1 MKKLI
6 LLLFFFVFESHISF
20 SQLNNVPDIELT
32 DIEKGIIDFDV
43 LRIKLLESGFYL
55 DKKKENTYDYVSKE
69 FWKREVSKNDNTS
82 YGIQIS
88 KIPYDKTRYLNVIAL
103 GGWGE
108 DCKDFSNKLVFQIK
122 NMFETKK
129 VENLKYELLGKTRE
143 EYQLVYSTQR
153 NNIKVTFE
161 VNDESFKFVF
171 KIFYPR

>member
-1 MKKLI
+1 MKNWIFLF
-6 LLLFFFVFESHISF
+6 LLFLLGSHHSF

-55 DKKKENTYDYVSKE
+55 DKKEENTYDYVLKE

-82 YGIQIS
+82 YGFQIS
-88 KIPYDKTRYLNVIAL
+88 KIPYDKTRYLNVIAI

-108 DCKDFSNKLVFQIK
+108 DSKDFSNKLSPQIK

-161 VNDESFKFVF
+161 DNDESFKFVF